1 MAKVIIEIKNVT
13 SEVKG
18 QDLRTNVNVDHSA
31 ELDGDEYTLAGA
43 IALLVLEKS
52 RDIVRESAHEAI
64 EILKNDGV
72 IAGGSVT
79 ETTVEGTCH

>member
-18 QDLRTNVNVDHSA
+18 QHLRTNVNVDHSA

-43 IALLVLEKS
+43 IALLVLEKAGIS
-52 RDIVRESAHEAI
+52 FASQPMRL
-64 EILKNDGV
+64 EILKNDGL
-72 IAGGSVT
+72 ITGGDVT
-79 ETTVEGTCH
+79 ETTVEGTRH

>member
-18 QDLRTNVNVDHSA
+18 QHLRTSINVEHSA
-31 ELDGDEYTLAGA
+31 ELDGDECTLAGMV
-43 IALLVLEKS
+43 ALLVLEKS

-72 IAGGSVT
+72 ITGGSVT
-79 ETTVEGTCH
+79 EAPVE

>member
-13 SEVKG
+13 SEVKE
-18 QDLRTNVNVDHSA
+18 QHLRTNVSVDCSA

-43 IALLVLEKS
+43 IALLVLEKG

-64 EILKNDGV
+64 DILKNDGV

-79 ETTVEGTCH
+79 ETTVEGTRH

>member
-1 MAKVIIEIKNVT
+1 M
-13 SEVKG
+13 
-18 QDLRTNVNVDHSA
+18 DHSA

-72 IAGGSVT
+72 ISGGGVT
-79 ETTVEGTCH
+79 EATVEGTRH

>member
-18 QDLRTNVNVDHSA
+18 WHLRTNVNVDHSA

-43 IALLVLEKS
+43 IALLVLEKKPGYRS
-52 RDIVRESAHEAI
+52 RISP
-64 EILKNDGV
+64 
-72 IAGGSVT
+72 
-79 ETTVEGTCH
+79 

>member
-18 QDLRTNVNVDHSA
+18 QHLRTNVNVDHSA

-43 IALLVLEKS
+43 IALLVLEK
-52 RDIVRESAHEAI
+52 A
-64 EILKNDGV
+64 EISFASQPMRPLKY
-72 IAGGSVT
+72 
-79 ETTVEGTCH
+79 

>member
-18 QDLRTNVNVDHSA
+18 QHLRTNVSVDHSA

-72 IAGGSVT
+72 ISGGSVT
-79 ETTVEGTCH
+79 EATVEGTRH

>member
-18 QDLRTNVNVDHSA
+18 QHLPTNVNVDHSA

>member
-1 MAKVIIEIKNVT
+1 MEKVIIEIKNVT

-18 QDLRTNVNVDHSA
+18 QHLRTNVNVDHSA

>member
-18 QDLRTNVNVDHSA
+18 QHLRTNVNVDHSP

>member
-1 MAKVIIEIKNVT
+1 MAKVIIEIKNVP

-18 QDLRTNVNVDHSA
+18 QHLRTNVNVDHSA

>member
-18 QDLRTNVNVDHSA
+18 QHLRTNVNVDHSA

-72 IAGGSVT
+72 ISGGSVT
-79 ETTVEGTCH
+79 EATVEGARH

>member
-18 QDLRTNVNVDHSA
+18 QHLRTNVNVDHSA

-43 IALLVLEKS
+43 IVLLVLEKS

-72 IAGGSVT
+72 ITGGDVA
-79 ETTVEGTCH
+79 ETTVEGTRH

>member
-18 QDLRTNVNVDHSA
+18 QHLRTNVNVDHSA

-43 IALLVLEKS
+43 IALLVL
-52 RDIVRESAHEAI
+52 
-64 EILKNDGV
+64 
-72 IAGGSVT
+72 
-79 ETTVEGTCH
+79 

>member
-18 QDLRTNVNVDHSA
+18 QHLRTSINVEHSA
-31 ELDGDEYTLAGA
+31 ELDGDECTLAGMV
-43 IALLVLEKS
+43 ALLVLEKS
-52 RDIVRESAHEAI
+52 RDIVRESAYEAI

-72 IAGGSVT
+72 ITGGSVT
-79 ETTVEGTCH
+79 EATVE

>member
-18 QDLRTNVNVDHSA
+18 QHLRANVDVDHSA
-31 ELDGDEYTLAGA
+31 ELDGDEYTLAGVM
-43 IALLVLEKS
+43 ALLVLEKS
-52 RDIVRESAHEAI
+52 RDIVCESAHEAI

-72 IAGGSVT
+72 ITGGSVT
-79 ETTVEGTCH
+79 KTTVEKKCH